1 VIENQL
7 SAKKTKKKT
16 NKYESSLFNPLAD
29 LEDYSSMIGNNKDL
43 FKVIKNLKPEQIET
57 IPKEKKNLER
67 KKSRS

>member
-16 NKYESSLFNPLAD
+16 IKYESSLFNPLAD
-29 LEDYSSMIGNNKDL
+29 LEDYSSIIGNDKDL

>member
-57 IPKEKKNLER
+57 IPKEKKNPER

>member
-1 VIENQL
+1 MIENQL

-57 IPKEKKNLER
+57 IPKEKKNPER

>member
-1 VIENQL
+1 MIENQL

-57 IPKEKKNLER
+57 IPKEKKNPER
-67 KKSRS
+67 KKSR

>member
-1 VIENQL
+1 MIENQL